1 MKQFLVCT
9 IILVVVNVLHA
20 QVDFN
25 NYQSLRSQGAVPADF
40 STATQQKIQ
49 QADKERLDDLS
60 PKKRELFVEQVNYT
74 IDGLLK
80 SGLVTFG
87 DPVSLY
93 LQRIGDRL
101 VANDESLKG
110 KLRFYTFNTN
120 EANAFSTDQGMV
132 FVTTGLIAQLTN
144 EAQLAFVLAHEIIH
158 YKEKHVLDLFDY
170 TTTSSGLTYNEKVRF
185 FSKYSRDN
193 EFEADLN
200 GVKLYNEA
208 GYNSEEIVKT
218 FDVLIY
224 SYLPFEEL
232 AFDKSYFNN
241 EFMFVP
247 ENVFKHEV
255 NEISAKSNYNDRLT
269 SHPNIVKRTEEL
281 QTEVAKFSNWGT
293 TLNFEEQTFQE
304 VRDICRFE
312 YIQNH
317 IYSGESI
324 DALYGIYIMENKYPN
339 SRFLRNC
346 KSQIWL
352 DYIYKEKVDEFSFDF
367 DFYNDYEDKGI
378 YDYEGQISVLA
389 RTLLKLPSQAKLAM
403 GLRII
408 KDNFKKDTTDRFANQ
423 LWDKAIEFAAFNDE
437 FEFDQF
443 SKNTFQQAIDQLAK
457 EKKENDSI
465 KAIKGTTNQNWD
477 KYQTIKNQKSGFT
490 IDAGI
495 DSTKFYLYGIS
506 DLISDSTFKKRLDY
520 FTNRY
525 KEKEQESDELF
536 EMTDDEIDAFYQDE
550 YDEKLHLDMDT
561 VLMVN
566 PLVYEIERY
575 QTLNYKKSDKLE
587 DDVIASVNKVAAE
600 MRINVIQLDRSNQQK
615 MTADDYNNLA
625 QLMRSLER
633 RVTFNGAKSFILD
646 LEQLDSLRKIYGT
659 NKLML
664 LEYSH
669 EYDSGITLGS
679 GLLGTLIF
687 PIGMVYFPIAI
698 LSGHHTHWNVYV
710 LNLETG
716 ELIID
721 QNYESDDLANKKFI
735 ELRLNALF
743 HQLKQEKND

>member
-1 MKQFLVCT
+1 M
-9 IILVVVNVLHA
+9 
-20 QVDFN
+20 
-25 NYQSLRSQGAVPADF
+25 
-40 STATQQKIQ
+40 
-49 QADKERLDDLS
+49 
-60 PKKRELFVEQVNYT
+60 
-74 IDGLLK
+74 
-80 SGLVTFG
+80 
-87 DPVSLY
+87 
-93 LQRIGDRL
+93 
-101 VANDESLKG
+101 
-110 KLRFYTFNTN
+110 
-120 EANAFSTDQGMV
+120 
-132 FVTTGLIAQLTN
+132 
-144 EAQLAFVLAHEIIH
+144 
-158 YKEKHVLDLFDY
+158 
-170 TTTSSGLTYNEKVRF
+170 
-185 FSKYSRDN
+185 
-193 EFEADLN
+193 
-200 GVKLYNEA
+200 
-208 GYNSEEIVKT
+208 
-218 FDVLIY
+218 IY

-241 EFMFVP
+241 QYMFVP

-255 NEISAKSNYNDRLT
+255 NEISAKTNYNDRLT

-281 QTEVAKFSNWGT
+281 QTEIAKFSNWGT

-443 SKNTFQQAIDQLAK
+443 SKNTFQEAIDQLAK

-536 EMTDDEIDAFYQDE
+536 EMTDDEIDAYYQEE

-587 DDVIASVNKVAAE
+587 DVVIASVNKVAAE

-633 RVTFNGAKSFILD
+633 RVLFNGAKSFILD

>member
-1 MKQFLVCT
+1 MKSFVVLTFL
-9 IILVVVNVLHA
+9 LAFVVQLQA

-25 NYQSLRSQGAVPADF
+25 NYQSLRSSGAVPADF
-40 STATQQKIQ
+40 STTTQKKIQ
-49 QADKERLDDLS
+49 QADKERLKELS

-74 IDGLLK
+74 IDGLLN

-87 DPVSLY
+87 DPVSQY

-120 EANAFSTDQGMV
+120 DANAFSTDQGMV
-132 FVTTGLIAQLTN
+132 FVTTGLIAQLTT

-170 TTTSSGLTYNEKVRF
+170 TTTSSGLSYNEKVRF

-200 GVKLYNEA
+200 GVKLYQEA
-208 GYNSEEIVKT
+208 GYHPDEIVKT
-218 FDVLIY
+218 FDVLVY

-232 AFDKSYFNN
+232 AFDKTYFNN
-241 EFMFVP
+241 QFMFVP
-247 ENVFKHEV
+247 ESVFKHDV

-281 QTEVAKFSNWGT
+281 QEEIKKYANWGT
-293 TLNFEEQTFQE
+293 TIHFEEQVFQDI
-304 VRDICRFE
+304 RDICRFE

-317 IYSGESI
+317 IYAGASI
-324 DALYGIYIMENKYPN
+324 DALYAIYIMESKYPN
-339 SRFLRNC
+339 SRYLRNC

-352 DYIYKEKVDEFSFDF
+352 DYIYKEKTDEFSFDF
-367 DFYNDYEDKGI
+367 YDRAEEKGI
-378 YDYEGQISVLA
+378 YDYEGQISVFA
-389 RTLLKLPSQAKLAM
+389 RSLLKLPVQAKLAM

-408 KDNFKKDTTDRFANQ
+408 QDNFKKDTSDRFASQ

-437 FEFDQF
+437 FEIDKF
-443 SKNTFQQAIDQLAK
+443 SKNTFQQAVDLFAK
-457 EKKENDSI
+457 EKKEADSI
-465 KAIKGTTNQNWD
+465 KAVKGNPSTNWD

-506 DLISDSTFKKRLDY
+506 DLILDSTFNKRLEH
-520 FTNRY
+520 FNSKY
-525 KEKEQESDELF
+525 KEKEQENDDLY
-536 EMTDDEIDAFYQDE
+536 EMTDDEISAYYRTQYE
-550 YDEKLHLDMDT
+550 EKLHIGMDT

-575 QTLNYKKSDKLE
+575 QRLNYKKSDQLE
-587 DDVIASVNKVAAE
+587 DLVIETVNKVAAE
-600 MRINVIQLDRSNQQK
+600 MRINVIQLDRSDQQN
-615 MTADDYNNLA
+615 MTANDYNNLA

-633 RVTFNGAKSFILD
+633 RVAFNGAKSFVLD
-646 LEQLDSLRKIYGT
+646 LEQLDSLRVIYGT

-669 EYDSGITLGS
+669 EYDSGITFGS

-687 PIGMVYFPIAI
+687 PIGMFYFPIAI
-698 LSGHHTHWNVYV
+698 LSGHHSHWNVYM
-710 LNLETG
+710 LDLENG

-743 HQLKQEKND
+743 HQLKQDKND